1 MKDCAGICGGD
12 AIVGGCDNTCGST
25 TVKDCAGVCGGD
37 AAEDCFGICNGQG
50 LINECGICEIPNN
63 NIYDCSGNCLL
74 SIDCNGTCGGK
85 AKINKCGICT
95 ENNYDNKNCLDVLV
109 LEEFLNINPQLNIN
123 NPFDLGVQRWNRNGN
138 LVFLSINKTNLKF
151 IPESISDLKNLEEL
165 SLDKNQIENLPLSI
179 CGLNNTFISASKN
192 KICDINTFDC
202 VGYKG
207 RQFNCK

>member
-1 MKDCAGICGGD
+1 MVRVHASPRHL
-12 AIVGGCDNTCGST
+12 T
-25 TVKDCAGVCGGD
+25 GGD

-74 SIDCNGTCGGK
+74 SIDCNGICGGK

-151 IPESISDLKNLEEL
+151 VPESISDLKNLEEL
-165 SLDKNQIENLPLSI
+165 SLDKNQQNGIIRPLKK
-179 CGLNNTFISASKN
+179 NNESRNF
-192 KICDINTFDC
+192 CDGT
-202 VGYKG
+202 
-207 RQFNCK
+207 